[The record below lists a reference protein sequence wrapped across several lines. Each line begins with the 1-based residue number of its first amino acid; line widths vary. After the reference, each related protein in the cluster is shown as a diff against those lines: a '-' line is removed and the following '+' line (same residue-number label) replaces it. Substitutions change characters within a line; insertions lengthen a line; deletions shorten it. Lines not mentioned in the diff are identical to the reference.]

1 MAAGKKYFETG
12 FACALL
18 VVATLAVYWPV
29 RHFEFVNC
37 DDPVYVTE
45 NPLVQRGLSWVG
57 VGWAFS
63 NIEAEFWQPLTWL
76 SHMLD
81 WEVYGGQAGG
91 HHLTSLLWHIANT
104 LLVFLIL
111 KRMTGAVWRSGFV
124 AALFG
129 LHPLH
134 VESVAWVAER
144 KDVLSTFFGL
154 LAIWAYAGYATKSK
168 GQSPTSKVGRDAA
181 THQATRETRQAA
193 GPSPSSIFHLPYSW
207 LYFLSTLLFAL
218 SLLSKPTLV
227 TLPLILLLL
236 DIWPLQRLDL
246 EAQSSRWKT
255 LLLLLR
261 EKAPFLSLTLA
272 ASAAAYWIQ
281 ASRHNLGG
289 MEQYPL
295 PLRLSNVLMSYF
307 RYLRKAVWPNDLAMF
322 YPYPDAWPL
331 AQVAGAGLLLAALS
345 FLAVRL
351 IGRRPYLA
359 VGWFWYLGTLVPV
372 IGLVQVSH
380 HAMADRYSYVP
391 LIGLFVVIAWGVPE
405 LLTGVRGARLVLAAG
420 ATALVILC
428 AVAGRR
434 QVTHWEN
441 SINLNQHA
449 LAVTANN
456 FMAHEN
462 LGAAFDHQGRFD
474 EALAQFELAFKT
486 ESARR
491 FNPDLVCIRYDLGT
505 ALARKGRL
513 EEAKRHLLR
522 ALEMQP
528 NIARIHH
535 NLGSLLALE
544 GKLDEAI
551 AHYQQALRLKAD
563 YPEARRDLANVQALR
578 QQR

>member
-1 MAAGKKYFETG
+1 MAAEKKHFETG
-12 FACALL
+12 FACLL
-18 VVATLAVYWPV
+18 LIVATLAVYWPV

-45 NPLVQRGLSWVG
+45 NPLVQRGLSSAG

-91 HHLTSLLWHIANT
+91 HHLTSLLWHTADT

-111 KRMTGAVWRSGFV
+111 KRMTGAVWRSSFV

-154 LAIWAYAGYATKSK
+154 LAIWAYAGYAAKSK
-168 GQSPTSKVGRDAA
+168 VQCPMSKVGQGSA
-181 THQATRETRQAA
+181 TQHATRNMRRPAA
-193 GPSPSSIFHLPYSW
+193 PSRFSIFHLPSAS
-207 LYFLSTLLFAL
+207 LYLLSLLLFAL
-218 SLLSKPTLV
+218 SLMSKPTLV
-227 TLPLILLLL
+227 TLPFVLLLL
-236 DIWPLQRLDL
+236 DLWPLQRLDFRTPT
-246 EAQSSRWKT
+246 SRVRT
-255 LLLLLR
+255 LLPLLR
-261 EKAPFLSLTLA
+261 EKVPFLALTAA

-281 ASRHNLGG
+281 ARRHSLGG
-289 MEQYPL
+289 VEQYPL
-295 PLRLSNVLMSYF
+295 PLRLANALMSYF
-307 RYLRKAVWPNDLAMF
+307 RYLRKAVWPNDLAMY

-331 AQVAGAGLLLAALS
+331 AQVTGAALLLAALS

-359 VGWFWYLGTLVPV
+359 VGWLWYMGTLVPV

-405 LLTGVRGARLVLAAG
+405 LLAGVRGGRWVLSAG
-420 ATALVILC
+420 AAAVVVLC

-434 QVTHWEN
+434 QVAYWEN
-441 SINLNQHA
+441 NMTLNQHA

-474 EALAQFELAFKT
+474 EALVQFELAFKT
-486 ESARR
+486 ECARR
-491 FNPDLVCIRYDLGT
+491 FNPDLACIRYDLGT

-513 EEAKRHLLR
+513 GEAETHLLR

-551 AHYQQALRLKAD
+551 AHYQQALRLKPD
-563 YPEARRDLANVQALR
+563 YAEVRRDLANVLALR